1 MKLDDISLSRKLWG
15 CIGALLVAMAVVG
28 AWTQYSVQRAHVLAA
43 ERTRHADELIT
54 LATTWKAMS
63 QTNTDRT
70 LASNLS
76 TEPQVA
82 QLFGARLKAGIAA
95 SSEMQK
101 RIQSL
106 ASTEADK
113 NAFEA
118 IAASRAIVLGLVKK
132 AQELRQ
138 AGDQAAVM
146 AFFDKEFLPAITPY
160 EAAQQALVDLQIR
173 QRDDIQRETEAVV
186 RRTTLIGLLSL
197 AVVFAFGIGGA
208 AVLVRSIN
216 RPLLQAVAMAEA
228 VAAGDLSRSADV
240 QRKDELGRLM
250 RGMSSM
256 SAQLRGLVTEVR
268 QGVGSVSVASTQIAS
283 GNQDL
288 STRTEQTASNL
299 QQTASSLEELTGTV
313 TQSADVARK
322 ASQLAENAAGA
333 ALQGGD
339 IVGKVVDSMARIS
352 ESSAR
357 IADIIGVIDGI
368 AFQTNI
374 LALNAAVEA
383 ARAGEQ
389 GRGFAVVASEVR
401 SLAQRSADA
410 AKEIK
415 ALIESSVDS
424 VQTGSTQVG
433 QAREAMQQIVDG
445 VRQVTT
451 LIGEMAAAALEQR
464 DGIRLVNQ
472 SVGTI
477 DQMTQQ
483 NAALVE
489 ESAAAASS
497 LQEQAR
503 RLPYHIPGYTPGAA
517 GRALPHRGGGVR
529 APPPTS
535 RSNRRRAP
543 GSS

>member
-1 MKLDDISLSRKLWG
+1 MKKI
-15 CIGALLVAMAVVG
+15 LVLY
-28 AWTQYSVQRAHVLAA
+28 YSMYGHIEQ
-43 ERTRHADELIT
+43 
-54 LATTWKAMS
+54 
-63 QTNTDRT
+63 
-70 LASNLS
+70 
-76 TEPQVA
+76 
-82 QLFGARLKAGIAA
+82 
-95 SSEMQK
+95 
-101 RIQSL
+101 
-106 ASTEADK
+106 
-113 NAFEA
+113 
-118 IAASRAIVLGLVKK
+118 
-132 AQELRQ
+132 
-138 AGDQAAVM
+138 
-146 AFFDKEFLPAITPY
+146 
-160 EAAQQALVDLQIR
+160 
-173 QRDDIQRETEAVV
+173 
-186 RRTTLIGLLSL
+186 
-197 AVVFAFGIGGA
+197 
-208 AVLVRSIN
+208 
-216 RPLLQAVAMAEA
+216 MAEA

-389 GRGFAVVASEVR
+389 GRGFAVVAGEVR
-401 SLAQRSADA
+401 SLAQRSAAA
-410 AKEIK
+410 AKEITG
-415 ALIESSVDS
+415 LIQTSAERVE
-424 VQTGSTQVG
+424 TGSRLVAQAGTSIDELVAQV
-433 QAREAMQQIVDG
+433 ANVAELVS
-445 VRQVTT
+445 
-451 LIGEMAAAALEQR
+451 
-464 DGIRLVNQ
+464 GIRSATVEQSGEIAQINQ
-472 SVGTI
+472 ALTSLDTT
-477 DQMTQQ
+477 TQQ

-489 ESAAAASS
+489 ESSAAAES
-497 LQEQAR
+497 LRQQADT
-503 RLPYHIPGYTPGAA
+503 LAA
-517 GRALPHRGGGVR
+517 AMQRFRVA
-529 APPPTS
+529 
-535 RSNRRRAP
+535 
-543 GSS
+543 

>member
-1 MKLDDISLSRKLWG
+1 MKLDDVSLSRKLWG
-15 CIGALLVAMAVVG
+15 SIGALLIATVAVG
-28 AWTQYSVQRAHVLAA
+28 VWTQYSAYRAGTAAA
-43 ERTRHADELIT
+43 ERTRQAHELIT
-54 LATTWKAMS
+54 LVTHWKAIS
-63 QTNTDRT
+63 QANTERT
-70 LASNLS
+70 LASTVS
-76 TEPQVA
+76 TEPAVA
-82 QLFGARLKAGIAA
+82 QMFAERLKTAISG

-101 RIQSL
+101 RI
-106 ASTEADK
+106 
-113 NAFEA
+113 
-118 IAASRAIVLGLVKK
+118 LGLATTDEDKK
-132 AQELRQ
+132 VIEQVAARRAVLLATLKKVTELKQ
-138 AGDQAAVM
+138 GGDQAAVM
-146 AFFDKEFLPAITPY
+146 TALNQEFLPVVAQY
-160 EAAQQALVDLQIR
+160 EAAQAALLALQEQR
-173 QRDDIQRETEAVV
+173 RDDIQKEAEA
-186 RRTTLIGLLSL
+186 
-197 AVVFAFGIGGA
+197 AVARATIVGVLGVTAVFALGLAWA

-216 RPLLQAVAMAEA
+216 HPLLQAVAMAEA

-313 TQSADVARK
+313 TQSAEVARQ

-352 ESSAR
+352 ESSTK

-451 LIGEMAAAALEQR
+451 LIGEMAAAAVEQR

-472 SVGTI
+472 SVSTI

-503 RLPYHIPGYTPGAA
+503 RLTDQISVFNTGAA
-517 GRALPHRGGGVR
+517 VPA
-529 APPPTS
+529 
-535 RSNRRRAP
+535 
-543 GSS
+543 